1 MISLLKFFS
10 SQSHLLSSNINRV
23 ISPKRGARSVTR
35 IFRTKLPKYKV
46 NTSQVPPLT
55 KLLTSNDE
63 DLKKLGFLEMR
74 REKLEVYKKYIPES
88 SNINLLEALFDKVT
102 VIDEL
107 LNIISENL
115 ETMTSFYLA
124 SSFEALD
131 DMMRAELC
139 HPGTVAVAPE
149 FKHLCKRTLYKIR
162 FFEADEV
169 LKLLKCLST
178 MKVTEDILLVQ
189 AALQMARNLIND
201 FNLDELETLSNSL
214 EKIELVENSKK
225 SLLLAMKV
233 IIPIAKQKQL
243 DGKQFTSLPDSAVSF
258 ESG

>member
-1 MISLLKFFS
+1 MISLVKFFS
-10 SQSHLLSSNINRV
+10 SQNQLLSSNINRV
-23 ISPKRGARSVTR
+23 ILSKRGARATTR

-46 NTSQVPPLT
+46 ITSKLPPLT

-63 DLKKLGFLEMR
+63 DANKLGFLEMR
-74 REKLEVYKKYIPES
+74 REKLEVYKKYIPET
-88 SNINLLEALFDKVT
+88 SNINLLEALFDKAT
-102 VIDEL
+102 DIDHL

-139 HPGTVAVAPE
+139 QPDTVSVAPE
-149 FKHLCKRTLYKIR
+149 FKKLCRRTLYKIR

-178 MKVTEDILLVQ
+178 LRAPEDILLVQ

-201 FNLDELETLSNSL
+201 FNLDELNTLSDAL
-214 EKIELVENSKK
+214 QKIEPVENSKK
-225 SLLLAMKV
+225 SLLLAMKFIV
-233 IIPIAKQKQL
+233 PIAKQKQL
-243 DGKQFTSLPDSAVSF
+243 DGKQFTTLPSPAVRSDSK
-258 ESG
+258 